1 MAYPRRMG
9 KASSGYKSLN
19 GKSAGFRRLLYTRS
33 KEDRYQG
40 KKRCRP
46 FERTDSVAFA
56 GFIAACPEYGGISFR
71 SDILAEGAM
80 EFFLNFA
87 LLLNLFILL
96 LSLAPVHYFHGE
108 VKGLETDG
116 LQIIHALKRNMD

>member
-1 MAYPRRMG
+1 
-9 KASSGYKSLN
+9 
-19 GKSAGFRRLLYTRS
+19 
-33 KEDRYQG
+33 
-40 KKRCRP
+40 
-46 FERTDSVAFA
+46 
-56 GFIAACPEYGGISFR
+56 
-71 SDILAEGAM
+71 M

-87 LLLNLFILL
+87 LILNLFILL